1 MPTQITIRF
10 FAPQGEYAAIV
21 KVVQLCWAVIC
32 LCQVLFMFSRAPRV
46 PWEAIYLPGVECI
59 IYTMSF
65 SGNGYVRMVDGR
77 ILLWSRMASW
87 LVCCPVSSP
96 CRADHSQIDMPRVR
110 CKSERGRAWAHQLG
124 EPG

>member
-1 MPTQITIRF
+1 M
-10 FAPQGEYAAIV
+10 V

-32 LCQVLFMFSRAPRV
+32 LCQVIFMFSRAPRV
-46 PWEAIYLPGVECI
+46 PWEAIYLPLVECI

-77 ILLWSRMASW
+77 IMLWSRMASW

-96 CRADHSQIDMPRVR
+96 PSSTCRAECAVQI
-110 CKSERGRAWAHQLG
+110 RAGAHQLG
-124 EPG
+124 VPG